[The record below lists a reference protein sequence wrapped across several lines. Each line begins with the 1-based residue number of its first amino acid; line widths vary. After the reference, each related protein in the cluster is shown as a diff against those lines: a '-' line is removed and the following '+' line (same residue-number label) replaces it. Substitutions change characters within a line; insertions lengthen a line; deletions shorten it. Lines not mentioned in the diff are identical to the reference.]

1 MTGVQTCAL
10 PISSQDLDLFSTLLP
25 KGDVLSAKYKVQSF
39 KVSFEALL
47 YPYPVTGHKLRFK
60 SLWEIQYANMSTR
73 IDAPFDTTTD
83 SSGVVS
89 FPSATGSRRVIL
101 PTLGAAMQYVA
112 SPRLNL
118 EAKVSGFGIPHHADI
133 LDAEGSV
140 AYRISHVQIIGGG
153 KFYHLETSP
162 QNEQFFRA
170 SIAGVFVGLR
180 WLGK

>member
-1 MTGVQTCAL
+1 
-10 PISSQDLDLFSTLLP
+10 
-25 KGDVLSAKYKVQSF
+25 
-39 KVSFEALL
+39 
-47 YPYPVTGHKLRFK
+47 
-60 SLWEIQYANMSTR
+60 MSTR